1 MVFSRLFLVVR
12 AFLAPASVA
21 RKAFLFTSLFSS
33 LLCSQW
39 LYADLVIEVTDWV
52 KDPTKIAIVP
62 FKRSGTPADQDMA
75 AVVAA
80 DLTRSGQFEAL
91 SRDAMYSSPSQASEV
106 HYRDWRALGVDY
118 LLIGSSEGSANGVTL
133 QYELFDVHRQKSLL
147 KSRVADRASAERA
160 IAHKVSD
167 SVYEKLTGIPGAFS
181 TRMLYVSVQHKSST
195 DQLYKLIIADADGA
209 RAREVLKSTEPILSP
224 SWSPDGKQMAYV
236 SFETSRPAI
245 YRQVVATGEREQLT
259 NFRGLNGAPSWSP
272 DGQELAMVLSKDGN
286 PEIYIMDL
294 ASRQLRRITNHSA
307 IDTEPSWMPDGKSL
321 VFTSDRG
328 GKPQIYRVSAK
339 GGAASR
345 LTFKGRYN
353 AKASVLA
360 DGNSMVMVHRDQQG
374 YHIAWQEIDTGRLI
388 VLTSSS
394 LDESPSVAPNG
405 SMLLYA
411 TKYRGRGVLAA
422 VSLDGGVKF
431 RLPSPSSDVRE
442 PAWSPNM

>member
-1 MVFSRLFLVVR
+1 MLMIQLSNIRIALLLTVLLV
-12 AFLAPASVA
+12 
-21 RKAFLFTSLFSS
+21 SS
-33 LLCSQW
+33 LLSAISK
-39 LYADLVIEVTDWV
+39 ADLVIEVTDFV

-62 FKRSGTPADQDMA
+62 FKRTGTAADQDMA
-75 AVVAA
+75 QIVAA
-80 DLTRSGQFEAL
+80 DLTRSGQFETL
-91 SRDAMYSSPSQASEV
+91 DRDAMYSSPSSANEV

-118 LLIGSSEGSANGVTL
+118 LLIGRSEGLANGVTL
-133 QYELFDVHRQKSLL
+133 EYELFDVHQQKSLL

-167 SVYEKLTGIPGAFS
+167 SVYQKLTGIPGAFS
-181 TRMLYVSVQHKSST
+181 TRMLYVSMTQKSST
-195 DQLYKLIIADADGA
+195 DQSYRLIIADADGA
-209 RAREVLKSTEPILSP
+209 RAREILKSSEPILSP
-224 SWSPDGKQMAYV
+224 SWSPDAKQIAYV

-245 YRQVVATGEREQLT
+245 YRQVIATGKREQLT

-272 DGQELAMVLSKDGN
+272 DGKRLAMVLSKDGN

-294 ASRQLRRITNHSA
+294 LTRQLSRITNHSA
-307 IDTEPSWMPDGKSL
+307 IDTEPSWMPDGKGL

-328 GKPQIYRVSAK
+328 GKPQIYQVKVSAN
-339 GGAASR
+339 GASAPARR

-353 AKASVLA
+353 AKASVMA
-360 DGNSMVMVHRDQQG
+360 DGKSMVMIHADQQG

-388 VLTSSS
+388 ILTTSS

-411 TKYRGRGVLAA
+411 TKYQGRGVLAA

-442 PAWSPNM
+442 PAWSPNL